1 MGGSGIGGFDHG
13 RHFGRL
19 GLLLASVLLL
29 AGPAAARAV
38 TDARGRTVE
47 IVDTGRV
54 VAIGGAVTEILYA
67 LGLAD
72 RIIAVDTTSL
82 YPASALK
89 DKPNVGYMRA
99 VSPEGV
105 LALGPSLVVAA
116 EGSGPPEA
124 IKVLASASVPFLIIP
139 EAHDAE
145 GVVARIRLIAEAME
159 VRPAGEAL
167 AAAVAEDFAALAA
180 LRARIATPRTAT
192 FVLSAQGAA
201 PVVGGRD
208 SSADAILRLAG
219 VGNAMSGLK
228 GYKPAVDEAMLA
240 AEPEALVVMRNGS
253 AGGLSDDALLALPAF
268 AGTPAARAR
277 RVVRVDGAYALGFG
291 PRTPQAARD
300 LAAAVYP
307 ELALPALPQ
316 RPWAQGAGGGQ

>member
-1 MGGSGIGGFDHG
+1 MDGKGTG
-13 RHFGRL
+13 RVGRARHR
-19 GLLLASVLLL
+19 GRRAVLLACALLL
-29 AGPAAARAV
+29 AGPAAARTV

-47 IVDTGRV
+47 IADTGRV

-99 VSPEGV
+99 ISPEGV
-105 LALGPSLVVAA
+105 LALGPTLVVAA
-116 EGSGPPEA
+116 EGSGPPDA
-124 IKVLASASVPFLIIP
+124 IKVLGSASVPFLVIP

-145 GVVARIRLIAEAME
+145 GVVARIRLIAEAMD
-159 VRPAGEAL
+159 VRPAGESL
-167 AAAVAEDFAALAA
+167 AAAVADDFAALAA
-180 LRARIATPRTAT
+180 LRARITTPRTAT

-201 PVVGGRD
+201 PVVGG
-208 SSADAILRLAG
+208 SGSGADAILQLAG
-219 VGNAMSGLK
+219 IRNAMSALK

-240 AEPEALVVMRNGS
+240 AEPEAIIVMRNG
-253 AGGLSDDALLALPAF
+253 AGGLSDEALLALPAF
-268 AGTPAARAR
+268 AGTPAARAG
-277 RVVRVDGAYALGFG
+277 RVIGIDGAYALGFG

-300 LAAAVYP
+300 LAAALYP
-307 ELALPALPQ
+307 ELALPALPP
-316 RPWAQGAGGGQ
+316 RPWAQGAGGGG